1 MNSNLSNQ
9 ASDLLED
16 DPYKANKNNSPSSI
30 LIQQSNLK
38 KKSQETKTNEK
49 NIKTVHFSYKQCF
62 YPKLFNCI
70 DNKGNMNT
78 STYSLSIILEA
89 F

>member
-1 MNSNLSNQ
+1 M
-9 ASDLLED
+9 
-16 DPYKANKNNSPSSI
+16 NKNNSLSSI

-49 NIKTVHFSYKQCF
+49 NINFSYKQCF

-70 DNKGNMNT
+70 DNKGNRNT
-78 STYSLSIILEA
+78 STYPLSIILEA
-89 F
+89 L